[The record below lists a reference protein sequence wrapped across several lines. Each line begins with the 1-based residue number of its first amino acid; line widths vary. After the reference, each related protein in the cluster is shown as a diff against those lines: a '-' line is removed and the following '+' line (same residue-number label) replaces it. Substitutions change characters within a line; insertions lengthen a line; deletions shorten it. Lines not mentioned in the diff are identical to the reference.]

1 MKKLKLSKEME
12 IDWRNIIQYLPTGFK
27 VRTDVG
33 VDYIKIFILLTIS
46 APPMTT
52 ESPKKISID
61 LKEFLD
67 NFERDVKK
75 YVGIIFS
82 KQDIY
87 TQMIA
92 KSGEIIFERGIIFKV
107 KNKDE
112 MEKLKEL
119 DKYLEKYK
127 K

>member
-1 MKKLKLSKEME
+1 ME